1 MSDIIALKGRGNSGK
16 TQTIKA
22 VFKNLKIKYPS
33 AKITILEPNTT
44 EIKIIIDIN
53 GIKVGLESQGDPNSR
68 LKQSLSDFSNAKC
81 DIIICATRTS
91 GMTVQ
96 WVNSY
101 SSQYNITFLQQSY
114 VLKNSQSATNIKTA
128 NHIISV
134 AGL

>member
-22 VFKNLKIKYPS
+22 VFKNLNTKYPN
-33 AKITILEPNTT
+33 AIITNLKPNTID
-44 EIKIIIDIN
+44 IKIIMDIN
-53 GIKVGLESQGDPNSR
+53 GTKVGIESQGDPDSR
-68 LKQSLSDFSNAKC
+68 LKQSLSDFSNANC

-91 GMTVQ
+91 GMTVN

-101 SSQYNITFLQQSY
+101 SSKYNINFLQQSY
-114 VLKNSQSATNIKTA
+114 VSKNNQSATNIKTA
-128 NHIISV
+128 NHIITM